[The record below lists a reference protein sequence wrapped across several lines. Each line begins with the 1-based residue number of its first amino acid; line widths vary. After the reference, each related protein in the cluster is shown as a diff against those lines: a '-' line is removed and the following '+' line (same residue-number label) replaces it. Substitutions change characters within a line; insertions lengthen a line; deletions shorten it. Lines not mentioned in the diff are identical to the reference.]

1 MKKKDMKDYSVDEL
15 LKQKKS
21 TTVSLFVLAGLI
33 VAYLIY
39 FIWKLSSGT
48 WEINNT
54 LGMMVMGVLMILNAN
69 IAIQYAAISK
79 ELKSRE
85 KV

>member
-1 MKKKDMKDYSVDEL
+1 MKKKDMEDYSVDEL
-15 LKQKKS
+15 LKQKKT

-54 LGMMVMGVLMILNAN
+54 LGIMVMGVLVILNAN
-69 IAIQYAAISK
+69 LAIRFAAISK
-79 ELKSRE
+79 GLKSR
-85 KV
+85 